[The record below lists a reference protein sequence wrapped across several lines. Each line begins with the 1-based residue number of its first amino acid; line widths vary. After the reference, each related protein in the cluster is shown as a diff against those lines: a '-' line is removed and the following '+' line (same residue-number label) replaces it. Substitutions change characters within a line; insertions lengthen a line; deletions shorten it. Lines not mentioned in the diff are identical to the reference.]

1 MAFEDLRIEMKCKDF
16 RSEIEE
22 GSRGDSLSIAA
33 QDHGAVCRPCH
44 EFNQKHV
51 ELREWMAVCRKV
63 TAPKDF
69 QFGVQRRIANAG
81 AGHAHGWA
89 WNRLRYIVP
98 TAALAA
104 VAALSW
110 SYISTLPS
118 QQTGNPQTFAAM
130 TNSNVT
136 PNQTAPPAVITE
148 APVVSPDQQLASGS
162 NKQENNARINAP
174 KESATEKGGG
184 SLTQGAGNVAESKK
198 PSGIE
203 VRSGGD
209 PAKLGLRNTLQAL
222 QQLGVITNLEKKVIK
237 VTGSAVGSGI
247 ELDDVVESLNGNV
260 LTVRR
265 GNQTIQITI
274 K

>member
-1 MAFEDLRIEMKCKDF
+1 MKCKDF

-33 QDHGAVCRPCH
+33 QDHSAACRPCH

-118 QQTGNPQTFAAM
+118 QQTGNPPAVAAM
-130 TNSNVT
+130 TNSNVS
-136 PNQTAPPAVITE
+136 PDQNAAPAVITE
-148 APVVSPDQQLASGS
+148 APAVSPDQQLASAS

-174 KESATEKGGG
+174 KESAVENGGG

-198 PSGIE
+198 PSGIQPHDG
-203 VRSGGD
+203 SGD
-209 PAKLGLRNTLQAL
+209 PARLLRNTLQAL
-222 QQLGVITNLEKKVIK
+222 QQLGVITNLEKKVTK
-237 VTGSAVGSGI
+237 VTGRAVGSGVEI
-247 ELDDVVESLNGNV
+247 DDVVESLNGNI